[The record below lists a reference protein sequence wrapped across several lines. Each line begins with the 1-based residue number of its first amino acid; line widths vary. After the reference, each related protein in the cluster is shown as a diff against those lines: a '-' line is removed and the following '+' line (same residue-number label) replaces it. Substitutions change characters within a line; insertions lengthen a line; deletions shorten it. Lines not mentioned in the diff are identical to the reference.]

1 VWSAEVYWAQEENPD
16 GPIKLPKSWR
26 VLYRDGDAWKE
37 VSATKG
43 YPVVAD
49 RYSEATFMSV
59 TTTALRIDAQL
70 ESGATAGIYDWRVND
85 QLQKVTP
92 VEDLHM
98 REEFRLDG
106 DALVWSISLQNNT
119 DHE

>member
-1 VWSAEVYWAQEENPD
+1 
-16 GPIKLPKSWR
+16 
-26 VLYRDGDAWKE
+26 LYRDGDAWKE

-49 RYSEATFMSV
+49 RYSEATFMPV
-59 TTTALRIDAQL
+59 TTTALRIDAKR
-70 ESGATAGIYDWRVND
+70 ESGATAGIYEARVID
-85 QLQKVTP
+85 EVQKVTP
-92 VEDLHM
+92 IEDLHM
-98 REEFRLDG
+98 HEEFRLDG